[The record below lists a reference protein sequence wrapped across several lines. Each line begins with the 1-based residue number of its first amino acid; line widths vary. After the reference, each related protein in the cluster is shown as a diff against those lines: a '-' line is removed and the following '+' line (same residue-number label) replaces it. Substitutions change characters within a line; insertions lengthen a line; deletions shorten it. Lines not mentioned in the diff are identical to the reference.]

1 MQQKFKKYEIIYTYF
16 CIVLKSFGWA
26 NRNLALISNIVHARW
41 NVSPPIHLIL
51 LEFDIEID
59 IISYEESLFMAK
71 TLQRAYEQSNA
82 SISLEQGMTLLYMLA
97 QQLADMKSLS
107 HDSAAEFSADH
118 KNETVQSMESY
129 TFRYLFF
136 MHEKQM
142 LEALMKIRPR
152 DADSLN
158 RFF

>member
-1 MQQKFKKYEIIYTYF
+1 
-16 CIVLKSFGWA
+16 
-26 NRNLALISNIVHARW
+26 
-41 NVSPPIHLIL
+41 
-51 LEFDIEID
+51 
-59 IISYEESLFMAK
+59 
-71 TLQRAYEQSNA
+71 
-82 SISLEQGMTLLYMLA
+82 MLA
-97 QQLADMKSLS
+97 QKLADMSPLS
-107 HDSAAEFSADH
+107 HDSAAELSQDH
-118 KNETVQSMESY
+118 KAETVQSMESY